1 MTSLKLTLQQS
12 DSRADLAVTVPS
24 GVTVGTLA
32 AALFDRD
39 PARGDRGGS
48 PVTLALHGKD
58 GVRALDP
65 AHEIDEAGL
74 GSGVT
79 VSVRPATAFAG
90 EAGPVGVVGQLRVLD
105 GPDRGRSFPLRS
117 GNNLIGR
124 DASCTVRLTDTQ
136 VSKVHASLHVG
147 SSVEI
152 RDINSTNGVEFGG
165 GLVSRTVL
173 RPGDQVKLG
182 NTVIT
187 VSATAQP
194 VAAQVSASQHA
205 TQLFN
210 RSPRL
215 DPTYEGVELEA
226 PTPPKRPARRRFPIV
241 PMITPLIMGT
251 ALFLLTRSPFSL
263 IFIFMS
269 PMMVGGSYAEDFVAR
284 KREFKAALADFRAAL
299 QELDRSLRK
308 AVAEEHLQ
316 RCASHPSAGDL
327 VTSAHAYG
335 PLLWT
340 RRPEHASFLELR
352 AGLATMPSRNKIKM
366 PGRGESP
373 QPVWDEL
380 TAAIEP
386 YATVDVVPVVA
397 ALRDCGALGVAGPGQ
412 AARRVARGL
421 VAQLVVLHSP
431 AELVVCAVM
440 SAAAATEWNWL
451 KWLPHTS
458 PFPLSAHTPLRVD
471 HLTTGGS
478 ASMALLA
485 ALDDLVR
492 TRSDTRSGPLPA
504 VVLLVSDDTE
514 VDRGRL
520 VDLAERGP
528 EHGVHVIWLSAN
540 VVRLPAVCRTFVEV
554 TDDANAGEIGHVR
567 SGDRVE
573 QVRLELISGAQAM
586 SLAMRLSPV
595 VDAGARTSDESDLP
609 RTASF
614 VTLAQAPVDQDAQCV
629 IDRWDETKPGLRA
642 LVGALGTNEA
652 YHLDLVAQG
661 PHALL
666 GGTTGAG
673 KSELLQTWL
682 LGMATGH
689 DPRRVNFLLVDYKG
703 GSAFGVISKLPHS
716 VGMVTDL
723 DPRQVRRALTSLRA
737 ELTRREHLVKQFRA
751 KDLADMERYHLEHAP
766 ARLVIVV
773 DEFAA
778 LKKEIP
784 EFVDGMVDI
793 GQRGRSL
800 GLHLIL
806 ATQRPT
812 GVINDQLRANTNL
825 RIALR
830 MADAGDS
837 NDVLG
842 SPMAAAFDL
851 DIPGRAAAR
860 TGPGRVTMFQA
871 AYAGGWTASDTAGQ
885 DVLIRPM
892 PFGLAEPWLATLV
905 TPDHIATD
913 IGRIVAT
920 IRQANEVLR
929 LPEPFVPWRPELP
942 PQLDLSRKAAG
953 DGPGMVLGRRDIPEE
968 QRQPPAL
975 FDPDTSGNLL
985 VYGSGGSGKST
996 VLRTL
1001 ALSAVRGDAG
1011 PCHVYGIDFGNHGLD
1026 PLERLPQMAG
1036 IVRGDDIERLSRLL
1050 DRLQRLIDQRAPLVT
1065 AAQPSNLSGY
1075 WQRMSVADRW
1085 RFPRILLL
1093 VDGVGSLY
1101 QQYPPGT
1108 TFGLYERLMDV
1119 ATRGRSAGVHLAMTT
1134 DRPNSVPGSLASTAQ
1149 MRLVLR
1155 IAEADYN
1162 LLGIRSADALS
1173 VDAPPGRALAD
1184 RTEMQVAV
1192 AGGGDVEAELR
1203 AIEGLAD
1210 ALHEA
1215 GLPVPAP
1222 VDALASQIR
1231 LSDLASDA
1239 DLPIIGQAY
1248 DTLEPVGFEPRGFFI
1263 VAGPTGSGR
1272 TTTLATMVA
1281 GLRRWRPGMALHLLS
1296 PRVNPELI
1304 GAAPWHSSATEA
1316 DDVRKLAEALTA
1328 ELRTASPRAII
1339 VESFPDLAD
1348 IRDPQATL
1356 ENLFKVCR
1364 DHGHFVVVEGDSSRL
1379 LKSDPIYQLVRARTG
1394 VGLQLAPAL
1403 QYSTIFG
1410 FEQSKQPKL
1419 SSPPPGRGLLVT
1431 RGQPRIVQIA
1441 LPS

>member
-1 MTSLKLTLQQS
+1 MTSLKLTLQQGEG
-12 DSRADLAVTVPS
+12 RADLAVTVPS
-24 GVTVGTLA
+24 GVTVGSLA

-39 PARGDRGGS
+39 PVQGDRGGS
-48 PVTLALHGKD
+48 PVTLALHGRD

-65 AHEIDEAGL
+65 AHEIEEAGL

-79 VSVRPATAFAG
+79 VSVRPASAFAG
-90 EAGPVGVVGQLRVLD
+90 DAGSVGVAGQLRVLD

-124 DASCTVRLTDTQ
+124 DASCTVRLSDTQ

-147 SSVEI
+147 ASVEI

-187 VSATAQP
+187 VNATAQP
-194 VAAQVSASQHA
+194 IAAHVSASRHA
-205 TQLFN
+205 TQMFN

-215 DPTYEGVELEA
+215 DPTYEGVELDP
-226 PTPPKRPARRRFPIV
+226 PTPPKRPNKRRFPIV
-241 PMITPLIMGT
+241 PMLTPLLMGA
-251 ALFLLTRSPFSL
+251 ALFMLTRSPFSL

-269 PMMVGGSYAEDFVAR
+269 PMMVGGSYAEDYFNR
-284 KREFKAALADFRAAL
+284 KKEWKQALADFRTAL
-299 QELDRSLRK
+299 EALDKNLRK
-308 AVAEEHLQ
+308 AVGEEHLQ
-316 RCASHPSAGDL
+316 RCASHPSAGEL

-352 AGLATMPSRNKIKM
+352 TGLATLPSQNTIKM
-366 PGRGESP
+366 PNRGESP
-373 QPVWDEL
+373 QEVWDEL
-380 TAAIEP
+380 TEAVAP
-386 YATVDVVPVVA
+386 YATVDAVPVVA
-397 ALRDCGALGVAGPGQ
+397 ALRSCGALGVAGPGQ
-412 AARRVARGL
+412 AARRVARGII
-421 VAQLVVLHSP
+421 AQLVTLHSP

-440 SAAAATEWNWL
+440 SAAAAAEWNWL

-471 HLTTGGS
+471 HLTTGGG
-478 ASMALLA
+478 ASIALLA
-485 ALDDLVR
+485 ALDDLIKVR
-492 TRSDTRSGPLPA
+492 TEARSAPLPA

-528 EHGVHVIWLSAN
+528 EAGVHVIWFSAN

-554 TDDANAGEIGHVR
+554 ADDATAGEVGHVR
-567 SGDRVE
+567 TGDRVE
-573 QVRLELISGAQAM
+573 PVRVELISGAQAEA
-586 SLAMRLSPV
+586 LAMRLSPV

-609 RTASF
+609 RSASF
-614 VTLAQAPVDQDAQCV
+614 VTLAQAPVDTDPQCI

-703 GSAFGVISKLPHS
+703 GSAFGVISQLPHS

-723 DPRQVRRALTSLRA
+723 DPHQVRRALTSLRA
-737 ELTRREHLVKQFRA
+737 ELTRREHLVKRFRA
-751 KDLADMERYHLEHAP
+751 KDLADMERYHLDHAP

-871 AYAGGWTASDTAGQ
+871 AYAGGWTAGDTAGQ

-892 PFGLAEPWLATLV
+892 PFGLADPWQAAFTA
-905 TPDHIATD
+905 PDHVATD

-920 IRQANEVLR
+920 IRHANDILR

-942 PQLDLSRKAAG
+942 VRLDLAAKSAG
-953 DGPGMVLGRRDIPEE
+953 DGPGIVIGRRDIPEE
-968 QRQPPAL
+968 QRQPLAL
-975 FDPDTSGNLL
+975 FDPDTSGNLI

-996 VLRTL
+996 VLRSL
-1001 ALSAVRGDAG
+1001 ALAAARGDAG

-1026 PLERLPQMAG
+1026 PLEALPQMADV
-1036 IVRGDDIERLSRLL
+1036 VRGDDVEKLTRLL
-1050 DRLQRLIDQRAPLVT
+1050 GRLQRLIDQRAPLVT

-1075 WQRMSVADRW
+1075 WQRLSVADRW
-1085 RFPRILLL
+1085 KMPRVLLL

-1101 QQYPPGT
+1101 QQFPPGT
-1108 TFGLYERLMDV
+1108 ASGIYERLMDV

-1149 MRLVLR
+1149 QRLVLR

-1162 LLGIRSADALS
+1162 LLGIRNTDALS
-1173 VDAPPGRALAD
+1173 PDAPPGRALAD
-1184 RTEMQVAV
+1184 RTEMQVGI
-1192 AGGGDVEAELR
+1192 AGGADVEAELN
-1203 AIEGLAD
+1203 AIESLAD
-1210 ALHEA
+1210 ALRRA
-1215 GLPVPAP
+1215 DLPVPAP
-1222 VDALASQIR
+1222 VDSLASQVR
-1231 LSDLASDA
+1231 LA
-1239 DLPIIGQAY
+1239 DLPAGDLPVIGQAY
-1248 DTLEPVGFEPRGFFI
+1248 DTLEPVGFDPRGFFV

-1272 TTTLATMVA
+1272 TTTLTTIVA
-1281 GLRRWRPGMALHLLS
+1281 SLRRSRPGMELHLFS
-1296 PRVNPELI
+1296 PRVNPGLV
-1304 GAAPWHSSATEA
+1304 GAAQWVSSATNA
-1316 DDVRKLAEALTA
+1316 DDVRKLAEQLTA
-1328 ELRTASPRAII
+1328 DLRTSAPRTII

-1364 DHGHFVVVEGDSSRL
+1364 DHGHFVVVEGDSSRM
-1379 LKSDPIYQLVRARTG
+1379 LKSDPVYQLVRARTG
-1394 VGLQLAPAL
+1394 VGLQVAPAL
-1403 QYSTIFG
+1403 QYATIFG
-1410 FEQSKQPKL
+1410 FEQAKQPKL
-1419 SSPPPGRGLLVT
+1419 SSPPPGRGLLVL

-1441 LPS
+1441 LPN